1 MKELLYIGA
10 GGFLGT
16 LTRYAIQLG
25 IPTVH
30 GGFPWAV
37 LLINAIGSLFLGWFF
52 TIAVPGKI
60 TPQLRLAIGTGFTG
74 AFTTFSTFTLDI
86 VRLSEGGEW
95 ISAAIYL
102 IVSLLA
108 GLLLCALGMSLGK
121 RMLGAQRQEGD
132 AS

>member
-1 MKELLYIGA
+1 MKELLYIGV

-25 IPTVH
+25 IPTAHV
-30 GGFPWAV
+30 GFPWAV

-95 ISAAIYL
+95 VKAAIYM

-108 GLLLCALGMSLGK
+108 GLLLCALGMSLGQ

-132 AS
+132 VS

>member
-25 IPTVH
+25 IPSASV
-30 GGFPWAV
+30 GFPWAV

-52 TIAVPGKI
+52 TIAVPDKI

-86 VRLSEGGEW
+86 VRLSENGMW
-95 ISAAIYL
+95 TKAAIY
-102 IVSLLA
+102 IVASLLA
-108 GLLLCALGMSLGK
+108 GLLLCALGIRLGQLMRGK
-121 RMLGAQRQEGD
+121 PSQDGA
-132 AS
+132 A

>member
-1 MKELLYIGA
+1 MKELLYIGV

-16 LTRYAIQLG
+16 LTRYAIQLE
-25 IPTVH
+25 IPAAHV
-30 GGFPWAV
+30 GFPWAV

-86 VRLSEGGEW
+86 VRLFEGGEW
-95 ISAAIYL
+95 VKAAIYM

-108 GLLLCALGMSLGK
+108 GLLLCALGMSLGQ
-121 RMLGAQRQEGD
+121 RMLGARRQEGD

>member
-16 LTRYAIQLG
+16 LTRYAIQLA
-25 IPTVH
+25 IPTVR
-30 GGFPWAV
+30 GEFPWAV
-37 LLINAIGSLFLGWFF
+37 LLINAMGSLFLGWFF

-74 AFTTFSTFTLDI
+74 AFTTFSTFTLDM

-95 ISAAIYL
+95 LQAAMYM

-108 GLLLCALGMSLGK
+108 GLLLCALGIRLGQ
-121 RMLGAQRQEGD
+121 RMLGARRQEGD

>member
-16 LTRYAIQLG
+16 LTRYAIQLAL
-25 IPTVH
+25 PTAHV
-30 GGFPWAV
+30 GFPWAV
-37 LLINAIGSLFLGWFF
+37 LLINAMGSLFLGWFF

-95 ISAAIYL
+95 ISPTIYM

-108 GLLLCALGMSLGK
+108 GLLLCALGMSLGH

>member
-16 LTRYAIQLG
+16 LTRYAIQLA

-30 GGFPWAV
+30 GGSPWAV
-37 LLINAIGSLFLGWFF
+37 LLINAMGSIFLGWFF

-95 ISAAIYL
+95 ISAAIYM

-108 GLLLCALGMSLGK
+108 GLLLCALGISLGQ
-121 RMLGAQRQEGD
+121 RMLGAPRQEGD

>member
-1 MKELLYIGA
+1 MKELLYIGV

-25 IPTVH
+25 IPAAHV
-30 GGFPWAV
+30 GFPWAV

-95 ISAAIYL
+95 VKAAIYM

-108 GLLLCALGMSLGK
+108 GLLLCALGMSLGQ

-132 AS
+132 VS

>member
-16 LTRYAIQLG
+16 LTRYAVQLA
-25 IPTVH
+25 IPNVH

-37 LLINAIGSLFLGWFF
+37 LLINAMGSLFLGWFF

-74 AFTTFSTFTLDI
+74 AFTTFSTFTLDM

-95 ISAAIYL
+95 LQAAMYM

-108 GLLLCALGMSLGK
+108 GLLLCALGIRLGK
-121 RMLGAQRQEGD
+121 RMLEARRQEGG

>member
-1 MKELLYIGA
+1 MKELLYIGV

-25 IPTVH
+25 IPAAHV
-30 GGFPWAV
+30 GFPWAV

-95 ISAAIYL
+95 VKAAIYM

-108 GLLLCALGMSLGK
+108 GLLLCALGMSLGQ
-121 RMLGAQRQEGD
+121 RMLGTRRQEGD

>member
-1 MKELLYIGA
+1 MGVP
-10 GGFLGT
+10 LGS
-16 LTRYAIQLG
+16 
-25 IPTVH
+25 
-30 GGFPWAV
+30 AV
-37 LLINAIGSLFLGWFF
+37 NQCDGQSFLGWFF

-86 VRLSEGGEW
+86 VRLSEEGEW
-95 ISAAIYL
+95 ISAAIYM

-108 GLLLCALGMSLGK
+108 GLLLCALGMSLGH
-121 RMLGAQRQEGD
+121 RMLGAQRQEGA

>member
-1 MKELLYIGA
+1 MKELLYIGV

-25 IPTVH
+25 IPAAHV
-30 GGFPWAV
+30 GFPWAV

-95 ISAAIYL
+95 VKAAIYM

-108 GLLLCALGMSLGK
+108 GLLLCALGMSLGQ
-121 RMLGAQRQEGD
+121 RMLAARRQEGD

>member
-37 LLINAIGSLFLGWFF
+37 LLINAMGSLFFGWFF

-95 ISAAIYL
+95 ISAAIYM

>member
-1 MKELLYIGA
+1 MKEILYIGA

-16 LTRYAIQLG
+16 STRYAIQLG
-25 IPTVH
+25 IPAAHV
-30 GGFPWAV
+30 GFPWAV

-52 TIAVPGKI
+52 TIAVPDKI

-95 ISAAIYL
+95 AKAAIYTL
-102 IVSLLA
+102 VSVLA
-108 GLLLCALGMSLGK
+108 GVLLCALGIRLGQ
-121 RMLGAQRQEGD
+121 RILGSRSQEGD

>member
-16 LTRYAIQLG
+16 LTRYAVQLA
-25 IPTVH
+25 IPIGH

-37 LLINAIGSLFLGWFF
+37 LLINAMGSLFLGWFF

-95 ISAAIYL
+95 VNAALYMS
-102 IVSLLA
+102 VSLLA
-108 GLLLCALGMSLGK
+108 GLMLCVLGMSIGQ
-121 RMLGAQRQEGD
+121 RMLRAPRQEGD

>member
-16 LTRYAIQLG
+16 LTRYAIQLA

-30 GGFPWAV
+30 GEFPWAV
-37 LLINAIGSLFLGWFF
+37 LLINAMGSLFLGWFF

-74 AFTTFSTFTLDI
+74 AFTTFSTFTLDM

-95 ISAAIYL
+95 LQAAMYM

-108 GLLLCALGMSLGK
+108 GLLLCALGIRLGQ
-121 RMLGAQRQEGD
+121 RMLGARRQEGD

>member
-10 GGFLGT
+10 GGLLGT
-16 LTRYAIQLG
+16 LTRYAIQLA

-30 GGFPWAV
+30 GGVPWAV

-95 ISAAIYL
+95 VNAALYM

-108 GLLLCALGMSLGK
+108 GLMLCALGMSIGQ
-121 RMLGAQRQEGD
+121 RMLGAPRQEGD

>member
-10 GGFLGT
+10 GGSLGT

-37 LLINAIGSLFLGWFF
+37 LLINAMGSLFLGWFF

-95 ISAAIYL
+95 ISAAIYM

-108 GLLLCALGMSLGK
+108 GLLLCALGMSLGH
-121 RMLGAQRQEGD
+121 RMLGAQKQEGD

>member
-37 LLINAIGSLFLGWFF
+37 LLINAMGSLFLVG
-52 TIAVPGKI
+52 
-60 TPQLRLAIGTGFTG
+60 
-74 AFTTFSTFTLDI
+74 
-86 VRLSEGGEW
+86 
-95 ISAAIYL
+95 
-102 IVSLLA
+102 SLP
-108 GLLLCALGMSLGK
+108 
-121 RMLGAQRQEGD
+121 
-132 AS
+132 